1 MIERGRG
8 HAIEKS
14 QGHVIK
20 KDLGHATRRGHGH
33 VIKRDRDHV
42 IRGGRGH
49 VRGRGQGHV
58 INIIGQGQ
66 GTAKDQDLGTSTER
80 NPGIIF
86 QFVEQCERLN
96 LSFFERNLFSSITCF
111 K

>member
-1 MIERGRG
+1 M
-8 HAIEKS
+8 
-14 QGHVIK
+14 IK
-20 KDLGHATRRGHGH
+20 KDQGHATRRGHGH

-58 INIIGQGQ
+58 INIIDQGQ
-66 GTAKDQDLGTSTER
+66 GSAKDQDLGTSTER
-80 NPGIIF
+80 NPGILF
-86 QFVEQCERLN
+86 QFVEQCEGLN
-96 LSFFERNLFSSITCF
+96 WSFNERNPVLSITCY

>member
-1 MIERGRG
+1 VTKKDLG
-8 HAIEKS
+8 HGTREG

-20 KDLGHATRRGHGH
+20 KDQGHATRRGHGH
-33 VIKRDRDHV
+33 VIKRDRDLV
-42 IRGGRGH
+42 IRGGPGH

-58 INIIGQGQ
+58 INIIDQGQ

-86 QFVEQCERLN
+86 QFVEQCERWN
-96 LSFFERNLFSSITCF
+96 WSFYERNLFSSFTSY